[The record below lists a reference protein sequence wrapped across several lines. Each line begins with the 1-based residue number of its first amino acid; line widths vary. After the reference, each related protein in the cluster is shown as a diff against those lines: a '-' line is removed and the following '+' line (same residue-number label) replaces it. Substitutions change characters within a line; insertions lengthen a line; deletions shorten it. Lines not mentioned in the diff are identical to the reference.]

1 MTIDDIAT
9 LIKTSVLEAQNSKRR
24 LMIAVTGPPAAGK
37 STVAERLVEMF
48 QDSEKAALVP
58 MDGFHLDNATLR
70 KNGTL
75 HRKGAPETFDLVGF
89 TNMIERLSN
98 GEDATVP
105 HFDRSRDCVVPH
117 GAEITSKDR
126 ILVFEGNYLLLDQ
139 EGWRDLSRYWD
150 SSAYLSV
157 SMDTLKERLIQ
168 RWLNE
173 NHSYAEAERRVLNN
187 DLPNAAHI
195 LSNKMKA
202 SLDIE
207 TE

>member
-1 MTIDDIAT
+1 M
-9 LIKTSVLEAQNSKRR
+9 LPQLFLQ
-24 LMIAVTGPPAAGK
+24 VTGPPAAGK

-48 QDSEKAALVP
+48 QDNEKAALVP

-75 HRKGAPETFDLVGF
+75 DRKGAPETFDLVRF

-105 HFDRSRDCVVPH
+105 HFDRSRDCVVPI
-117 GAEITSKDR
+117 GTKITSRDR

-150 SSAYLSV
+150 FSAYLSV

-168 RWLNE
+168 RWLSE
-173 NHSYAEAERRVLNN
+173 NHSCAAAERRVLNN

>member
-1 MTIDDIAT
+1 MRPRLPTWTSGI
-9 LIKTSVLEAQNSKRR
+9 IKPDETSV
-24 LMIAVTGPPAAGK
+24 
-37 STVAERLVEMF
+37 
-48 QDSEKAALVP
+48 
-58 MDGFHLDNATLR
+58 
-70 KNGTL
+70 
-75 HRKGAPETFDLVGF
+75 
-89 TNMIERLSN
+89 
-98 GEDATVP
+98 
-105 HFDRSRDCVVPH
+105 
-117 GAEITSKDR
+117 SKDR

-139 EGWRDLSRYWD
+139 EDWRDLSRYWD
-150 SSAYLSV
+150 FSAYLSV